1 MAERPAANA
10 GYSPVS
16 CVRMIHEKFNILYK
30 PPGEGVVKV
39 FLGFVSKV

>member
-10 GYSPVS
+10 GYSPVLH
-16 CVRMIHEKFNILYK
+16 VRMIYDTFIFNINDLM
-30 PPGEGVVKV
+30 GGVVKV